1 MKDHPHLI
9 SLYNLYQNEVQ
20 SFRKV
25 HRMIDLFE
33 SIIKSHTI
41 VILGEYVRYN
51 KLSDAAKGMLA
62 QGLRT
67 PSLGTWQLFS
77 RVLFEELQAE
87 DQFSWSFS
95 EFPVEF
101 LALDKCLNIEK
112 TNIIAFRNSYAHG
125 ATPTDSQCLADIQKF
140 EPFLNILLRSNW
152 ITTTRIETRESKVRI
167 IGDSGEVCVHPILV
181 NKSDGGDTPYAF
193 FNDLKNDKVGLLNYP
208 LSKHYREKDFLN
220 EFYEY
225 LPINEWKKS
234 GNNEHHQHIEEL
246 TETFKGRTNERE
258 KLLNFVSENN
268 KGYCSIQGNPGIGK
282 SALIAQFFKDMRA
295 QKEITNVH
303 VVEYFIRRGTIQSQ
317 NIEYMFNYLI
327 RRTDEIFIQGKEIRA
342 EGKDIWDLQQQLF
355 AKWRLWGE
363 QCAGKKLLLLID
375 GLDEGTENNIVKYL
389 PRENFLG
396 VLIIYGSRPGGHKSL
411 KELWSQLPTENHTKL
426 KLSGLS
432 LEDIRAL
439 IYEVANKYELER
451 ESAWIDAVQKRSQ
464 GNPLYLKLLC
474 DAIENGSI
482 ELNDIH
488 ALPEKIDDYY
498 KAILARYAADTLDGD
513 ALLAGLYTFA
523 AARDYLTL
531 AHIKFINKLGDAT
544 VHRIGSTLK
553 EVLYENPLTETVL
566 DYQLF
571 HESFREYLVKEKARE
586 VSDAAE
592 RIIDFCSTW
601 QDHEGNW
608 ELRYCLQHYAAH
620 VAVSNRQVRKTELFA
635 LLSKTAYVETQK
647 KILKQFDATKQFY
660 QICLLTASE
669 FNQTVKQ
676 LDAALC
682 LIDLKY
688 EEANDAP
695 KVMALATSG
704 NPDDLELA
712 LKRIESFGGA
722 DIEGVRRKFILYMLC
737 LMELTLLGNK
747 DAPFRK
753 DTIDKLLKHL
763 DEQIP
768 VDNSIINWNEFFP
781 SYTMFLMACEWAEL
795 GLNYLI
801 IYKRTED
808 FDNEW
813 VKQMGPYTDLQ
824 FDVWFKCVQVI
835 TEEYFKNSALM
846 DISIE
851 LVKQGKIEQSIDC
864 ALEISRD
871 IDKKITTDLK
881 VLMDKIAALNKIS
894 NELAKHGKI
903 SEAAFIMGQS
913 LEIAQSISFEFPKM
927 MALNSISS
935 ELANQGKIKEA
946 AFFIEQSIESCLSIS
961 NETMKSRALKNISS
975 NLAIQGKF
983 EQAHEFARGIGS
995 ESYKN
1000 SALED
1005 ISIELAKLGKFDESI
1020 ECARGISSDNNK
1032 SSALKDISSELAKQ
1046 GKMEQAIEIAS
1057 TIFDDNYKSMAL
1069 MDISIEL
1076 VKQGNIEQAIEIAIS
1091 IFDDVYKYRALE
1103 NISIELAKQGKFE
1116 QAIKIVI
1123 TKISERSKY
1132 SALMNISIELA
1143 KQGNIEQAL
1152 EFARGK
1158 GSVGDNTNALK
1169 IISIE
1174 LAKQGKMEQALECA
1188 RNISTDDLNIDRGY
1202 YTTRKARVLNS
1213 ISNELAKHGKIVEAA
1228 SFMGQSLECA
1238 KGIGSESYKNS
1249 ALEDISIELVKRGNI
1264 EQAIE
1269 IAITIFD
1276 EVYKYRALENIS
1288 NKLAKQGKFE
1298 QAIEIVL
1305 TIFDKEYMYS
1315 AQKNISIEFAKQVK
1329 MEKALELARGIGDVS
1344 EKSSALKI
1352 ISIEI
1357 AKQGKI
1363 KEATFVMNQAIE
1375 FASKISNEILRN
1387 RATKN
1392 ISNKL
1397 AKQGMYEQAI
1407 ECARSISNNIQ
1418 KFGALMDIYNELAKQ
1433 DKIEIAAFVIEQATF
1448 VIEQAIESALG
1459 IGDDINKSYALFE
1472 ISSELAKQGK
1482 MDEATFFIEKAIE
1495 HAQISF
1501 DEWQKSY
1508 NLRKITFELIKQGK
1522 IERAIECARS
1532 ISNDDDKSFATMDIS
1547 KELFKNGN
1555 WGFAEKT
1562 GLEIT
1567 QINKRQY
1574 CWKSIAGVNYEEV
1587 GWQKSLQQVTC
1598 FKTDEARMFYL
1609 KGWVEAVDLYEVNSD
1624 CVKEALSIIANDSES
1639 IETLLQKH
1647 ALHEVFLSNTNT
1659 EKINQLN
1666 HSLNIQWMLDIA
1678 NQFQNSNSKTR
1689 LSTNIETWLHEIADE
1704 DDRERLELW
1713 AMKVSKGTMNE
1724 EEFKLKLEK
1733 ITFI

>member
-9 SLYNLYQNEVQ
+9 SLYNIYQNEVQ

-101 LALDKCLNIEK
+101 SALDKCLNIEK

-140 EPFLNILLRSNW
+140 EPFLNILLKSNW

-181 NKSDGGDTPYAF
+181 HKSDGGDTPYAF

-220 EFYEY
+220 EFHEY

-234 GNNEHHQHIEEL
+234 GNNEFYQRIDEL
-246 TETFKGRTNERE
+246 TETFKGRTNERK

-282 SALIAQFFKDMRA
+282 SALIAQFFKDLRA
-295 QKEITNVH
+295 QKEVTNVH

-317 NIEYMFNYLI
+317 IEYMFNYLI

-363 QCAGKKLLLLID
+363 QCAGKKLLFLID

-396 VLIIYGSRPGGHKSL
+396 VLIIYGSRPGGHTSL
-411 KELWSQLPTENHTKL
+411 EELWSQLPTENHTKL
-426 KLSGLS
+426 ELSGLS

-488 ALPEKIDDYY
+488 ALPEKIDEYY

-544 VHRIGSTLK
+544 VQRIGSTLK

-592 RIIDFCSTW
+592 RIIEFCSTW

-620 VAVSNRQVRKTELFA
+620 AAVSSRKARASELLMLLGNTEYIEIQKKVLKHFNSTKELFQ
-635 LLSKTAYVETQK
+635 L
-647 KILKQFDATKQFY
+647 
-660 QICLLTASE
+660 CLLKASE
-669 FNQTVKQ
+669 LKLYDRQ

-695 KVMALATSG
+695 EVVALVASG

-712 LKRIESFGGA
+712 LKRIESFGGT
-722 DIEGVRRKFILYMLC
+722 DIEGVRRRFILYMLC
-737 LMELTLLGNK
+737 LMELTLLGSK

-795 GLNYLI
+795 ELDYLI
-801 IYKRTED
+801 IYKRTS
-808 FDNEW
+808 EW
-813 VKQMGPYTDLQ
+813 EYKCLNQNGPYTDFQ
-824 FDVWFKCVQVI
+824 FDVLYKLLSIFEKDFDKINALKEISSELIKQGKL
-835 TEEYFKNSALM
+835 EEAGSFIGQAIKYYQSISNWYDKRIAHKEIVSVLTKLCKIEQAL
-846 DISIE
+846 DFAGKIFDDDDKSFAIKEIISE
-851 LVKQGKIEQSIDC
+851 LAKQGKIENAHEYS
-864 ALEISRD
+864 
-871 IDKKITTDLK
+871 T
-881 VLMDKIAALNKIS
+881 
-894 NELAKHGKI
+894 
-903 SEAAFIMGQS
+903 
-913 LEIAQSISFEFPKM
+913 SISVAYDKSLT
-927 MALNSISS
+927 LN
-935 ELANQGKIKEA
+935 N
-946 AFFIEQSIESCLSIS
+946 
-961 NETMKSRALKNISS
+961 
-975 NLAIQGKF
+975 
-983 EQAHEFARGIGS
+983 
-995 ESYKN
+995 
-1000 SALED
+1000 
-1005 ISIELAKLGKFDESI
+1005 
-1020 ECARGISSDNNK
+1020 
-1032 SSALKDISSELAKQ
+1032 ISSELAKQ
-1046 GKMEQAIEIAS
+1046 GKFEEAGYILDQAIESYRCITDEEVYQKKIALS
-1057 TIFDDNYKSMAL
+1057 
-1069 MDISIEL
+1069 E
-1076 VKQGNIEQAIEIAIS
+1076 
-1091 IFDDVYKYRALE
+1091 
-1103 NISIELAKQGKFE
+1103 ISIELAKQGK
-1116 QAIKIVI
+1116 V
-1123 TKISERSKY
+1123 
-1132 SALMNISIELA
+1132 
-1143 KQGNIEQAL
+1143 EQAL
-1152 EFARGK
+1152 EYSLSISDSYDKSR
-1158 GSVGDNTNALK
+1158 ALTS
-1169 IISIE
+1169 ISSE
-1174 LAKQGKMEQALECA
+1174 LFKQGKLEVAASIMVEVLECVRGI
-1188 RNISTDDLNIDRGY
+1188 RNDRNS
-1202 YTTRKARVLNS
+1202 RVLR
-1213 ISNELAKHGKIVEAA
+1213 L
-1228 SFMGQSLECA
+1228 
-1238 KGIGSESYKNS
+1238 
-1249 ALEDISIELVKRGNI
+1249 
-1264 EQAIE
+1264 
-1269 IAITIFD
+1269 
-1276 EVYKYRALENIS
+1276 
-1288 NKLAKQGKFE
+1288 
-1298 QAIEIVL
+1298 
-1305 TIFDKEYMYS
+1305 
-1315 AQKNISIEFAKQVK
+1315 
-1329 MEKALELARGIGDVS
+1329 
-1344 EKSSALKI
+1344 
-1352 ISIEI
+1352 
-1357 AKQGKI
+1357 
-1363 KEATFVMNQAIE
+1363 
-1375 FASKISNEILRN
+1375 
-1387 RATKN
+1387 
-1392 ISNKL
+1392 
-1397 AKQGMYEQAI
+1397 
-1407 ECARSISNNIQ
+1407 
-1418 KFGALMDIYNELAKQ
+1418 
-1433 DKIEIAAFVIEQATF
+1433 
-1448 VIEQAIESALG
+1448 
-1459 IGDDINKSYALFE
+1459 

-1482 MDEATFFIEKAIE
+1482 LEQALEFAHSI
-1495 HAQISF
+1495 F
-1501 DEWQKSY
+1501 DEFQKSY
-1508 NLRKITFELIKQGK
+1508 ALNDIANEFAKQGEMVQALEISHIIFRVVIKSLALCGISRELAKQGKTIEAASVMEQALQCARTISRDKDRNIALTEISGELFKQGKTEAAIVCAQGISIQRHKNSALKSITTELAKHRKVDELATSLVRTLNCQRGLFIESNKKNSLMIISSELSKKGKIEEALECVRNISKEFLNVKIEEDTATEFLKSRALKSISCELFKQSKFKEAGTIMEQALECVRVDKSYISSTHLYYAVIKSKSYDTLIEIIIELAKQGYIEQAITCALNISHEYQKSIALMNISSELVKHGMIEESVSIMEQAIKCAQSIINKSRRYKALMHIASELALQGK
-1522 IERAIECARS
+1522 IEQALVCALDISNDHQKCKALINISKELAKHRNIKDAESILEQALEFARSITEANDKSHGLIGISSQLAKHGRTEKSTIVLEQAIECARN
-1532 ISNDDDKSFATMDIS
+1532 ISDNYNKSGALKDIS
-1547 KELFKNGN
+1547 SELIKQSN
-1555 WGFAEKT
+1555 WEFAEKI
-1562 GLEIT
+1562 GFEIT
-1567 QINKRQY
+1567 QLAVRQS
-1574 CWKSIAGVNYEEV
+1574 CWKTIAEVNYKEV

-1598 FKTDEARMFYL
+1598 FKNDEARMFYL

-1678 NQFQNSNSKTR
+1678 NQFPNSNNKTR
-1689 LSTNIETWLHEIADE
+1689 LSTNVETWLHEIADE
-1704 DDRERLELW
+1704 DDRERVELW
-1713 AMKVSKGTMNE
+1713 AMKVAKGTMNE

-1733 ITFI
+1733 ISFI